1 MDTINLYL
9 YQETSL
15 IFVAYVFSMVSSSTS
30 PKFIPELLLWPLE
43 ILIKVKFVLS
53 SFDST
58 ADMARVAFPPVKRH
72 PRYAVG
78 SRKITLGGIRVAAFW
93 WSSFHEARVDAIC
106 FGLK

>member
-1 MDTINLYL
+1 MD
-9 YQETSL
+9 
-15 IFVAYVFSMVSSSTS
+15 SSSTS

-58 ADMARVAFPPVKRH
+58 AEMARVALPPVKRP

-78 SRKITLGGIRVAAFW
+78 SRKITLAVYVQSQNVPESKRPKLKCAKSKRPKSKRPILF
-93 WSSFHEARVDAIC
+93 I
-106 FGLK
+106 GL

>member
-30 PKFIPELLLWPLE
+30 PKFIPELLLRPLE

-58 ADMARVAFPPVKRH
+58 ADMARVAFPPVKRP
-72 PRYAVG
+72 PRHAVG
-78 SRKITLGGIRVAAFW
+78 SRKITLAVYVQGHAHAQW
-93 WSSFHEARVDAIC
+93 TQ
-106 FGLK
+106 

>member
-1 MDTINLYL
+1 
-9 YQETSL
+9 
-15 IFVAYVFSMVSSSTS
+15 MVSSSTS

-72 PRYAVG
+72 PRYAG
-78 SRKITLGGIRVAAFW
+78 SYKVMMKHIFCGNDDMDTVFVH
-93 WSSFHEARVDAIC
+93 WSN
-106 FGLK
+106 